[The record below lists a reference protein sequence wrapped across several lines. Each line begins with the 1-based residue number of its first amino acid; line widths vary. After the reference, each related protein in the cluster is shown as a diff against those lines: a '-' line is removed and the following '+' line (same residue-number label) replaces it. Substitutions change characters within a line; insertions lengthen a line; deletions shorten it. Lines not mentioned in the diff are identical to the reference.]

1 LPGGDSSRLPR
12 AAIATFSQAFE
23 RRWGRNG
30 VAQVLQSDHTVPICL
45 PRSPQFARRRCRL
58 SASLR
63 PLLSL
68 LLLAGCGEA
77 EPFEGVASVT
87 QAIVN
92 GTPDSGHPS
101 VGALWTPSGML
112 CTGTLVGRRTVLT
125 AAHCLHL
132 FGRETPTFQ
141 LGQQSYAV
149 VAATMHPEFDFETA
163 ANDLALLT
171 LAAAPPVTP
180 LALSSQPPALF
191 DQVVLVGFG
200 RTDTDSAASQ
210 GTKREATNR
219 VLWKT
224 ATTFGYFTTWGG
236 SGTICPGDS
245 GGPALLRVAGREVV
259 VGVHSTYGI
268 DTALTRQL
276 DVLRSCSTAGFDVR
290 TDAFLSWMKQTAGGD
305 VGIDEAVP
313 APPAQETSAGSGGV
327 PAQASGATR
336 APVAIVA
343 PAAGSVVAGGQVQV
357 QAWIDEAFAP
367 TRVELLV
374 NGRLLQTLTAAPFA
388 FPATLSPGRATLEVR
403 ASGRGGG
410 VSSALVQVEVMA
422 AASPGAAAAGAGA
435 SQRSPAPVAA
445 AAAEAGQGGC
455 GLAGPRRAGAPD
467 AVLAL
472 VLLAALLGRVRR
484 RGGHAH

>member
-1 LPGGDSSRLPR
+1 MS
-12 AAIATFSQAFE
+12 
-23 RRWGRNG
+23 
-30 VAQVLQSDHTVPICL
+30 VAQLLHRHRAVPTSRAL
-45 PRSPQFARRRCRL
+45 PPRFPARDRGRRTP
-58 SASLR
+58 LR

-68 LLLAGCGEA
+68 LLLAGCGRA
-77 EPFEGVASVT
+77 EPFEEVASLN

-92 GTPDSGHPS
+92 GTPDPGHPS
-101 VGALWTPSGML
+101 VGALRTPGGRL

-125 AAHCLHL
+125 AAHCVQL
-132 FGRETPTFQ
+132 FGSETPSFQ
-141 LGQQSYAV
+141 LGPNSYAV
-149 VAATMHPEFDFETA
+149 VAATTHPDFDFATA
-163 ANDLALLT
+163 AHDLALLT
-171 LAAAPPVTP
+171 LAADPPVAP

-200 RTDTDSAASQ
+200 RTDAADAASQ

-224 ATTFGYFTTWGG
+224 ATTFGFFTTWGG
-236 SGTICPGDS
+236 AGTICPGDS

-268 DTALTRQL
+268 DTMLTRQL
-276 DVLRSCSTAGFDVR
+276 DVLRSCATAGFDMR
-290 TDAFLSWMKQTAGGD
+290 TDAYVAWLRQAAGGD

-313 APPAQETSAGSGGV
+313 APPAQEVSVAPVGAAAG
-327 PAQASGATR
+327 PAAAAR

-357 QAWIDEAFAP
+357 QAWIDAAFAP

-374 NGRLLQTLTAAPFA
+374 NGRVLQTLTTAPFA
-388 FPATLSPGRATLEVR
+388 FPVTLAPGRATLEVR

-422 AASPGAAAAGAGA
+422 AIGAGAAAVGGG
-435 SQRSPAPVAA
+435 SSPASAPPAAPAA
-445 AAAEAGQGGC
+445 AASGQGGC
-455 GLAGPRRAGAPD
+455 ALAGRPAASDGA
-467 AVLAL
+467 
-472 VLLAALLGRVRR
+472 AALLLLLALALR
-484 RGGHAH
+484 RGRSAGRPTC